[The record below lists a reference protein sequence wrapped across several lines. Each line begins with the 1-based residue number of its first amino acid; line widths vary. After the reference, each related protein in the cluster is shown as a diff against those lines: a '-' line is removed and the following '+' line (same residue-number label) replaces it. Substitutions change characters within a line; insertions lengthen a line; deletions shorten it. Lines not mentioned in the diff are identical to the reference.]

1 VSIAS
6 IVVGLAVLLWAAGRQ
21 IAPFFLRALAD
32 VDALGAAAP
41 IAFIGIYVAAIVVLV
56 PASVM
61 TIAGGAIFGLVRG
74 SVYSFVAAIIGST
87 IAFLLGRHVARRL
100 VARQLDRMPRVA
112 AIDRAVSAQGRRL
125 VFLLRLSPVTPFNF
139 LNYALGLTTIT
150 VMDFVIASAGMI
162 PAALLYSYVGKLA
175 GEALVLAGQ
184 TQMPR
189 NASYYAVL
197 AAGLVA
203 TIVAATVIT
212 RTARRALRDV

>member
-1 VSIAS
+1 MA
-6 IVVGLAVLLWAAGRQ
+6 LWTAGRRLAP
-21 IAPFFLRALAD
+21 IALHAIAD
-32 VDALGAAAP
+32 VDELGAAAP
-41 IAFIGIYVAAIVVLV
+41 LAYIGIYSVAVIALI
-56 PASVM
+56 PASVL

-74 SVYSFVAAIIGST
+74 AAYAFVGAVIGST
-87 IAFLLGRHVARRL
+87 IAFLIGRHAARRL
-100 VARQLDRMPRVA
+100 VARQLERMPRVA

-150 VMDFVIASAGMI
+150 VTDFVVASAGMV
-162 PAALLYSYVGKLA
+162 PAAFIYAYVGKLA

-184 TQMPR
+184 TQVPR
-189 NASYYAVL
+189 GASYYAIL

-203 TIVAATVIT
+203 TVAAATLVT